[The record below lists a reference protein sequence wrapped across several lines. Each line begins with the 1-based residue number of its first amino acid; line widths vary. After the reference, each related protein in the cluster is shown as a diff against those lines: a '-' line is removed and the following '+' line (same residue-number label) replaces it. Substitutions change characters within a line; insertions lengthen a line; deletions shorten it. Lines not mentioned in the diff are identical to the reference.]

1 VAATTRTER
10 RTAAAVLLAASVTLF
25 GGCADKP
32 PPAAPAAPTN
42 HQRFAH
48 TSLLDYV
55 PAAGLRWLVVG
66 RPNRLSAEPELAS
79 ATGLVFS
86 PERLDAFA
94 EVTGI
99 RLERLPMGV
108 IAGYDLGT
116 LYLAEIEGL
125 EAPIVRARFSARL
138 VEGGIVHER
147 AGLHRIVG
155 TTASGAVRALVTVD
169 DRSVAFASGD
179 ASLARIVE
187 AYARKHLRSP
197 TALRGAAL
205 SLLPP
210 LSDDTL
216 VAFLAPGPFS
226 NEWGGAAGGV
236 LAATLAVSIEAR
248 MAAQGR
254 LHATLT
260 LAGAWGAG
268 ADTVED
274 AVQKLELAWSDLQK
288 SPTGHLLG
296 LDQASGHKASGNLQ
310 HLTLSTDLPVG
321 PLARGLRDATS
332 ADVREI
338 LELDGPRS
346 GSPP

>member
-10 RTAAAVLLAASVTLF
+10 RTAAAALLAASVALF

-32 PPAAPAAPTN
+32 PPSAPAAPTN

-48 TSLLDYV
+48 TSLLEYV

-66 RPNRLSAEPELAS
+66 RPNRLSADPELAS
-79 ATGLVFS
+79 AAGLVFA

-116 LYLAEIEGL
+116 LYLAEIEGV

-169 DRSVAFASGD
+169 DRSVAFVGGD
-179 ASLARIVE
+179 ATLARIVE

-248 MAAQGR
+248 LAARGQ

-260 LAGAWGAG
+260 LAGAWEEN
-268 ADTVED
+268 VEE

-296 LDQASGHKASGNLQ
+296 LDQASGQKARGNLQ
-310 HLTLSTDLPVG
+310 HLTLSADLPVG

>member
-1 VAATTRTER
+1 M
-10 RTAAAVLLAASVTLF
+10 S
-25 GGCADKP
+25 AD
-32 PPAAPAAPTN
+32 
-42 HQRFAH
+42 
-48 TSLLDYV
+48 
-55 PAAGLRWLVVG
+55 
-66 RPNRLSAEPELAS
+66 PELAS
-79 ATGLVFS
+79 ATALVFA

-155 TTASGAVRALVTVD
+155 TTPSGAVRALVTVD
-169 DRSVAFASGD
+169 DRAVAFASGD
-179 ASLARIVE
+179 ATLARVVE

-216 VAFLAPGPFS
+216 MAFLAPGPFS
-226 NEWGGAAGGV
+226 SEWGGAAGGI

-248 MAAQGR
+248 VATHGR

-260 LAGAWGAG
+260 LAGAWEAS
-268 ADTVED
+268 AAD
-274 AVQKLELAWSDLQK
+274 AVQKLELAWSDLQR

-296 LDQASGHKASGNLQ
+296 LDQASGQKASGNLQ
-310 HLTLSTDLPVG
+310 HLTLSADLPVG

-338 LELDGPRS
+338 LELDGSPS
-346 GSPP
+346 GTPP

>member
-1 VAATTRTER
+1 MG
-10 RTAAAVLLAASVTLF
+10 LSAS
-25 GGCADKP
+25 GCAEQP
-32 PPAAPAAPTN
+32 PPATPTAPTN

-48 TSLLDYV
+48 TSLLDYA

-66 RPNRLSAEPELAS
+66 RPNRLSADPDLAA
-79 ATGLVFS
+79 ATGLVFA

-94 EVTGI
+94 EITGI

-116 LYLAEIEGL
+116 LYLAEIEGF

-138 VEGGIVHER
+138 VEGGIAHER
-147 AGLHRIVG
+147 PGLHRIVG
-155 TTASGAVRALVTVD
+155 TTTSGGVRALVTVD

-179 ASLARIVE
+179 AALARVVE
-187 AYARKHLRSP
+187 AYARKQLRSP

-210 LSDDTL
+210 LSEDTL
-216 VAFLAPGPFS
+216 AAFLAPGPFS
-226 NEWGGAAGGV
+226 SEWGGAAGGI
-236 LAATLAVSIEAR
+236 LAAALAVSIEAR
-248 MAAQGR
+248 MAAHGR

-260 LAGAWGAG
+260 LAGAWGVDA
-268 ADTVED
+268 TD
-274 AVQKLELAWSDLQK
+274 AVQKLELAWSELQK

-296 LDQASGHKASGNLQ
+296 LDQASGQTASGNLQ
-310 HLTLSTDLPVG
+310 HLTLSADLPVG
-321 PLARGLRDATS
+321 PLARGLRHATS

-338 LELDGPRS
+338 LELDGGS
-346 GSPP
+346 AGSPP